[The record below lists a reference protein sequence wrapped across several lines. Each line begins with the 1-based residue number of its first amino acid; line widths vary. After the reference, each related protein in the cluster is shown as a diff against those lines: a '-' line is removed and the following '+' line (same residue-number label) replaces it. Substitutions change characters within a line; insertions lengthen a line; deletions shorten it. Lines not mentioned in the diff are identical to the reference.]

1 MNTSSSRAAVAELYA
16 DHHAWLVGW
25 LRHRLGNAGDAADL
39 AQDTFVRLLMKPASR
54 GLNSFGEARAYL
66 RTMANGLCVD
76 LWRRREVEEAW
87 LQTLASHP
95 EALMPSPEQQV
106 VILEALMAV
115 ADMLARL
122 PPKVSTAFVM
132 AQIEGL
138 TYREIASQL
147 AVSERMVK
155 KYMAQA
161 MLQCALFEAGV
172 RS

>member
-1 MNTSSSRAAVAELYA
+1 
-16 DHHAWLVGW
+16 
-25 LRHRLGNAGDAADL
+25 
-39 AQDTFVRLLMKPASR
+39 
-54 GLNSFGEARAYL
+54 
-66 RTMANGLCVD
+66 MANGLCVD